1 MIWHDI
7 FTLKLVLAIEEYD
20 GLVFKKYWIEDLQE
34 NPPNSIYC
42 LLN

>member
-7 FTLKLVLAIEEYD
+7 FTPKLVLAIEEYD

-34 NPPNSIYC
+34 KKP
-42 LLN
+42 